1 MQRREG
7 RFERVG
13 EDEEDAEV
21 VYKPSG
27 YEQNRTNIG
36 LFCGWLGQ
44 GMMCCM
50 MCPPYKSVE
59 QGEDGLVTR
68 FGKFERK
75 VSSGLVYINPCTE
88 SLQTVDTKLRVFDL
102 DRQHVTT
109 RDNLSLSIDCV
120 LGYRIVDSYKVT
132 YTVARPHDALIQF
145 CYTTLRH
152 IIGNKTL
159 QECLASREQISD
171 DARAQVE
178 AYAQTIGVHI
188 ETIGFKDIIIPKQI
202 QDAISSAA
210 IARRT
215 AESNIINADA
225 NLSVSIKNAEA
236 DMAVKLKNSE
246 ANFAVNM
253 KNAES
258 DMAVR
263 LKQAEANMAVA
274 LKTTEAQLAVAIKNK
289 EVEVVKAQNQVAAL
303 LITAE
308 GEVRKAE
315 LDNKSAMALGSDTAK
330 QIKYMSMMTDVFAN
344 QSAGKQTFFFPSN
357 MPVIGS
363 NLLNTSMLK
372 E

>member
-1 MQRREG
+1 MKRRDDV
-7 RFERVG
+7 RFNPI
-13 EDEEDAEV
+13 DSEDAEIE
-21 VYKPSG
+21 YKPSG
-27 YEQNRTNIG
+27 FEKNMTNLG
-36 LFCGWLGQ
+36 LLCGWLGQ
-44 GMMCCM
+44 SIFCCM
-50 MCPPYKSVE
+50 CCPPYIPVP
-59 QGEDGLVTR
+59 QGKDGLVTR

-88 SLQTVDTKLRVFDL
+88 KLCVVDTKLRVFDL

-109 RDNLSLSIDCV
+109 QDNLSLSIDCV
-120 LGYRIVDSYKVT
+120 LGYRIVDSFRVT
-132 YTVARPHDALIQF
+132 YTVDKPHDALIQF

-152 IIGNKTL
+152 IIGNKSL

-171 DARAQVE
+171 DARSQVE

-225 NLSVSIKNAEA
+225 NLSVSIKTAEA
-236 DMAVKLKNSE
+236 NMAVKLKNSE
-246 ANFAVNM
+246 ADFAVNM

-263 LKQAEANMAVA
+263 LKHAEADMAVQ
-274 LKTTEAQLAVAIKNK
+274 LKNTEAQLAVALKNK
-289 EVEVVKAQNQVAAL
+289 EIEVTNAQNAVAAL
-303 LITAE
+303 LVKAE
-308 GEVRKAE
+308 GEVKKAE
-315 LDNKSAMALGSDTAK
+315 LDNKSGMALNSDTAK
-330 QIKYMSMMTDVFAN
+330 QIKYMSMMTDVFSN

>member
-1 MQRREG
+1 M
-7 RFERVG
+7 
-13 EDEEDAEV
+13 
-21 VYKPSG
+21 
-27 YEQNRTNIG
+27 
-36 LFCGWLGQ
+36 L
-44 GMMCCM
+44 
-50 MCPPYKSVE
+50 CPPYKSVN

-88 SLQTVDTKLRVFDL
+88 DLHVVDTKLKVFDL

-109 RDNLSLSIDCV
+109 KDNLSLSIDCV
-120 LGYRIVDSYKVT
+120 LGYRIVDSFKVT
-132 YTVARPHDALIQF
+132 YTVSKPHEALIQF

-171 DARAQVE
+171 DAREQVE
-178 AYAQTIGVHI
+178 TYAKTIGVHI

-225 NLSVSIKNAEA
+225 NLSVSIKTAEA
-236 DMAVKLKNSE
+236 NMAVKLKNSE
-246 ANFAVNM
+246 ADFAVNM

-263 LKQAEANMAVA
+263 LRHAEADMAVQ
-274 LKTTEAQLAVAIKNK
+274 LKNTEAQLAVALKTK
-289 EVEVVKAQNQVAAL
+289 EIEVTNAQNAVAAL
-303 LITAE
+303 LVKAE
-308 GEVRKAE
+308 GDMRKAE
-315 LDNKSAMALGSDTAK
+315 LDNKSALALHSETAK
-330 QIKYMSMMTDVFAN
+330 QIKYMSMMAELFSN